1 MCLVAAMAVSFGTMD
16 WISGGV
22 IAALVI
28 LNVSVGGYTEWQA
41 EKVSLGAY
49 KVYPVSPEKYAY
61 FSRPL
66 LLLKLSVL
74 LKLPSFDDPAKELVP
89 QRRLFLSTRSFQE
102 TSFCSRMETLF
113 LPMVELLKDTAV
125 ISNVMKLS

>member
-41 EKVSLGAY
+41 EKVSLGTH
-49 KVYPVSPEKYAY
+49 KFIRFDPKNMLTSSDCC
-61 FSRPL
+61 FS
-66 LLLKLSVL
+66 
-74 LKLPSFDDPAKELVP
+74 
-89 QRRLFLSTRSFQE
+89 
-102 TSFCSRMETLF
+102 
-113 LPMVELLKDTAV
+113 
-125 ISNVMKLS
+125 